1 MSTKYFYRNYQVNV
15 PCLPMEGLTTHMET
29 AFIFN
34 FLQKLYVGE
43 IAMIELISTSK
54 CVSCNMCVKVC
65 PTNVFEAVD
74 GDVPIIAR
82 KEDCQT
88 CFMCELYCP
97 VDALFVAPEAD
108 EEVPIDEHE
117 VESLLGSYR
126 ELVGWGKGRKS
137 LAMSDKSYLMVKAIR
152 QSGRV

>member
-1 MSTKYFYRNYQVNV
+1 
-15 PCLPMEGLTTHMET
+15 
-29 AFIFN
+29 
-34 FLQKLYVGE
+34 
-43 IAMIELISTSK
+43 MIELISTSK

-65 PTNVFEAVD
+65 PTNVFEAVA
-74 GDVPIIAR
+74 GDIPIIAR

-108 EEVPIDEHE
+108 EVVQIDEHE

-126 ELVGWGKGRKS
+126 EQVGWGKGRKS
-137 LAMSDKSYLMVKAIR
+137 LALSDKSYLMFKAIR
-152 QSGRV
+152 QSGS